1 MRYILGAMLAILTV
15 TVMVRCIVQFQM
27 NKEINYYRKYF
38 RTKKEKL
45 IGIYNP
51 LEIKQIPEETID
63 SLYQKKILDM
73 QGTGES
79 IDWSQFAYV
88 NYVTDA
94 TYLCNTLI
102 MFNDLRN
109 KYGTR
114 AKLVLLVSKDLLDT
128 SISSDVDHNRALLD
142 KIKLLDENQ
151 VVVKLVDSIIKP
163 QDFTPWNYSLTKLL
177 IFNETDYERII
188 YLDNDALVK
197 SNLDELFFLPP
208 YIQFAAPL
216 TYWFLSDHDMTKA
229 YKEIKHEDKVSTS
242 LHPYIKKLEARIR
255 NNKMIYNHL
264 PSLPNSLFMSSNN
277 VAQEI
282 LDSTSSASPLFNFRS
297 NKKVSKVK
305 FASNLMVIKPSAEIF
320 NKIVTEMLPRIINQK
335 DKYDMDLINEE
346 LYNLKKLIYYQFDL
360 FRRLKTRFVPDV
372 LVLPFARYGL
382 LSGSIRNKD
391 QHNIIV
397 NDILGYKRLDQ
408 TGAAIEKELEHSVQD
423 AKYVHFSDYPLGKPW
438 NYASISEVECKVSGK
453 NAKNAEENTQMCHLW
468 HSIYET
474 YMEEHNV
481 CLS

>member
-1 MRYILGAMLAILTV
+1 MRNILGVLFVIITVAIAI
-15 TVMVRCIVQFQM
+15 RCIVQFQM

-38 RTKKEKL
+38 RTQKDKL

-63 SLYQKKILDM
+63 SLYNKRIMDL
-73 QGTGES
+73 QGTGET
-79 IDWSQFAYV
+79 IDWSKFAYV

-102 MFNDLRN
+102 MFDDLRN
-109 KYGTR
+109 KYGTK
-114 AKLVLLVSKDLLDT
+114 AKLVLLVSKDLLEEGGFD
-128 SISSDVDHNRALLD
+128 DVERNRALLD

-151 VVVKLVDSIIKP
+151 VVVKLVDNIIKP
-163 QDFTPWNYSLTKLL
+163 KDFTPWNQSLTKLL
-177 IFNETDYERII
+177 VFNETDYERII
-188 YLDNDALVK
+188 YLDNDALIK
-197 SNLDELFFLPP
+197 NNLDELFFLPA
-208 YIQFAAPL
+208 YINFAAPL

-229 YKEIKHEDKVSTS
+229 YKEIKHENKVSTS
-242 LHPYIKKLEARIR
+242 LLPYVKKLEARIR

-264 PSLPNSLFMSSNN
+264 PSLPNSLFMGSNN

-305 FASNLMVIKPSAEIF
+305 FASNLMVIKPSAELF
-320 NKIVTEMLPRIINQK
+320 DKIVTELLPLVIDEK
-335 DKYDMDLINEE
+335 EKYDMDLINEE

-360 FRRLKTRFVPDV
+360 FRRLKTKFVPDV

-408 TGAAIEKELEHSVQD
+408 TGAAIEKELRHSVQD
-423 AKYVHFSDYPLGKPW
+423 AKYVHFSDYPIGKPW
-438 NYASISEVECKVSGK
+438 NYQSMDELECKVTGK
-453 NAKNAEENTQMCHLW
+453 HAKNAEENTQICQLW

-474 YMEEHNV
+474 YMVEHNICV
-481 CLS
+481 A